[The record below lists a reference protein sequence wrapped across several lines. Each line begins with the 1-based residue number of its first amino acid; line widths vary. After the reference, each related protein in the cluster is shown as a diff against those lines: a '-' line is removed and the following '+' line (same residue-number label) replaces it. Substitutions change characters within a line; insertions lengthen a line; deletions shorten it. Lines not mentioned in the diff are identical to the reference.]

1 MPFSQNLRMRR
12 KALLVGIEADS
23 GSGDETLDASDVVF
37 VDSGVPGVNPGTVDR
52 DELGSTIDAGETI
65 ITSLIATLTT
75 DFALRGSGTAGT
87 APSIGRL
94 LIACGF
100 NQTIVAGTSVTYTLH
115 SDHPETLQM
124 ETYEDGVY
132 YKMVGMAGA
141 PSFTFATGGVIM
153 ASCNWS
159 GTYHPTDAKG
169 DDPIP
174 AVGSSTTSALVPRGD
189 AGGVFTIAGT
199 PAAVSNFTLD
209 VGNEIANPQDI
220 NAPGGVQGASI
231 VRRNL
236 TGSMN
241 PLEVLV
247 ATRNLFA
254 TFRAGTTL
262 ALVVRAGATVGNIV
276 TLNATVKLLGESE
289 ADDGGFIRR
298 DYPFQ
303 VRSGF
308 SLVFT

>member
-12 KALLVGIEADS
+12 KALLVAIEATS
-23 GSGDETLDASDVVF
+23 GSGGETLGPSDVVY
-37 VDSGVPGVNPGTVDR
+37 VDNAVPGVNPGTVDR

-65 ITSLIATLTT
+65 VTSLVSTMTT
-75 DFALRGSGTAGT
+75 DFALRGSGVAGT
-87 APSIGRL
+87 PPSISPL

-100 NQTIVAGTSVTYTLH
+100 NETIVAGTSVTYVPH
-115 SDHPETLQM
+115 SNPPETLQM
-124 ETYEDGVY
+124 RMSNDGIFYE
-132 YKMVGMAGA
+132 MVGMAGA
-141 PSFTFATGGVIM
+141 PSFTFSTGGVVM

-159 GTYHPTDAKG
+159 GTYHPTTAKG
-169 DDPIP
+169 DAAMP
-174 AVGSSTTSALVPRGD
+174 AVATSPASALVPRGD
-189 AGGVFTIAGT
+189 VGGVFTIGGT
-199 PAAVSNFTLD
+199 AAAVSNFTLD

-220 NAPGGVQGASI
+220 NAPGGIQGASL
-231 VRRNL
+231 VRRNM

-241 PLEVLV
+241 PLETLV

-262 ALVVRAGATVGNIV
+262 ALVVKAGATAGNIV
-276 TLNATVKLLGESE
+276 TLNATVKLLNETE
-289 ADDGGFIRR
+289 ADDGGFVRR

>member
-1 MPFSQNLRMRR
+1 MPFTQNLRMRR
-12 KALLVGIEADS
+12 KALLVGIEATS
-23 GSGDETLDASDVVF
+23 GAGGEVLDATDVVF
-37 VDSGVPGVNPGTVDR
+37 VDTGVPGVNPGTVDR

-75 DFALRGSGTAGT
+75 DFALRGSGTPGT

-94 LIACGF
+94 LIASGF
-100 NQTIVAGTSVTYTLH
+100 QQTIVAATSVTYTLH
-115 SDHPETLQM
+115 SNHPETLEMQLF
-124 ETYEDGVY
+124 EDGVY
-132 YKMVGMAGA
+132 YRMVGMAGA
-141 PSFTFATGGVIM
+141 PSFTFSTGGVIM

-159 GTYHPTDAKG
+159 GTYHPTTAKG
-169 DDPIP
+169 DAVIP
-174 AVGSSTTSALVPRGD
+174 AVGASPTSALVPRGD
-189 AGGVFTIAGT
+189 VGGVMTIAGT
-199 PAAVSNFTLD
+199 AAAVSSFTLD
-209 VGNEIANPQDI
+209 IGNEISNPQDI

-236 TGSMN
+236 TGSIN
-241 PLEVLV
+241 PLETLV
-247 ATRNLFA
+247 ATRNLFS

-262 ALVVRAGATVGNIV
+262 ALVVKAGATAGNIV

-289 ADDGGFIRR
+289 ADDGGFVRR